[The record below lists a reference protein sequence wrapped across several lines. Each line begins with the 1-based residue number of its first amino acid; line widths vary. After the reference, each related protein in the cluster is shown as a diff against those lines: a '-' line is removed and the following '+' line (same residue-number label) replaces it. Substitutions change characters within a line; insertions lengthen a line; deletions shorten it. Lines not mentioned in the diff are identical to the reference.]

1 MNGVEFLVGAEAAGS
16 DGSGVGFGAGMV
28 RSIVGL
34 RRSRVGRVRVPIMHC
49 IYIHV
54 YGGRA

>member
-1 MNGVEFLVGAEAAGS
+1 MNKIEFLVGAEAAGS
-16 DGSGVGFGAGMV
+16 DSSGVGFVAGMV

-54 YGGRA
+54 YGG